1 MAKIRDRGRND
12 AGRSDQGRDDY
23 AIRNIDERADRY
35 IEDRGGLQFDVD
47 RYRVTVGSE
56 RADRVPGTA
65 LRDYSF
71 GLAGDDQLGGDAE
84 DDFLYG
90 DAGRDLLVGAGD
102 QDRLNGGDGDD
113 RAYGGEMGD
122 DLSGDAGNDLLD
134 AGAGHDDLEGG
145 MGDDVYVGGLG
156 ADAFAIDPMSGN
168 DVVRDFT
175 PGPALFDHV
184 VVRWMTSEDLRF
196 SQTDRGALVSW
207 DVAAGSGSILLEG
220 VSLSELSRDDFMFT
234 DVEGGDL
241 LPAGRTPAP
250 ADFTRPERDASE
262 TPPAIG
268 EPTINNGTA
277 QSFDAIAGG
286 LLERGGITFD
296 VDKYNVIAGGNRA
309 DAPDGTVA
317 WDHFIGRGG
326 DDRFSGGEGDD
337 VIQGDGGDDILSG
350 EAGSDWIDG
359 GDGNDQLTG
368 GEMADMLNGGRGID
382 RLDAGAGHDMLEGAE
397 GNDIYIG
404 GTGADAFIVD
414 KTSGNDVVLDFN
426 AGPGAFDH
434 VALLDIRADELIIT
448 DTDRGVRIGW
458 DGGEDSILLEGV
470 FKADLVQDD
479 FMFNTGP
486 QFVPGISTAGSEF
499 IDPTSQIA

>member
-1 MAKIRDRGRND
+1 MANNRN
-12 AGRSDQGRDDY
+12 QGRDDY
-23 AIRNIDERADRY
+23 AIRDIDSRADRY
-35 IEDRGGLQFDVD
+35 VEDRGGLQFDVD
-47 RYRVTVGSE
+47 RYRITVGSE

-71 GLAGDDQLGGDAE
+71 GLAGHDRLGGGAE

-113 RAYGGEMGD
+113 RAYGGELGD
-122 DLSGDAGNDLLD
+122 DLIGEAGNDFLD
-134 AGAGHDDLEGG
+134 AGPGHDDLEGG
-145 MGDDVYVGGLG
+145 MGNDTLVGGLG

-175 PGPALFDHV
+175 PGPALFDHI
-184 VVRWMTSEDLRF
+184 VVRGMTSEDLRF
-196 SQTDRGALVSW
+196 AQTERGAIVSW

-220 VSLSELSRDDFMFT
+220 VNLSQLSRDDFMFT

-241 LPAGRTPAP
+241 LPAGRTPTP
-250 ADFTRPERDASE
+250 ADFMRPERNASE
-262 TPPAIG
+262 APPEIG
-268 EPTINNGTA
+268 AATIERGTA
-277 QSFDAIAGG
+277 QSFDAIADG
-286 LLERGGITFD
+286 LLERGGLTFD
-296 VDKYNVIAGGNRA
+296 VDKYNIIVGGARG
-309 DAPDGTVA
+309 DAPAGTAA

-337 VIQGDGGDDILSG
+337 VIQGDAGADTLAG
-350 EAGSDWIDG
+350 EGGSDWIDG
-359 GDGNDQLTG
+359 GDGNDRLSG
-368 GEMADMLNGGRGID
+368 GAMADMLNGGRGND

-397 GNDIYIG
+397 GNDFLTG

-414 KTSGNDVVLDFN
+414 KTSGKDVVTDFN

-434 VALLDIRADELIIT
+434 VALLDIRADELVIT
-448 DTDRGVRIGW
+448 DTDAGVLIAW
-458 DGGEDSILLEGV
+458 DGGEDSILLQGV

-486 QFVPGISTAGSEF
+486 QFVPGISTAGSEY
-499 IDPTSQIA
+499 IDPTAQIA